1 MIRVDQFENL
11 PLRPW
16 RHPPAL
22 TWAAVPVFLLAM
34 GVDAGARATETA
46 STPDAAAQARKQL
59 ANPIVDPAAALADQA
74 LVTAL
79 RKGGFVLYL
88 RHTETGAITE
98 QCNVSNLSPTGAKVA
113 RDLGDQLKRLR
124 IPVGRVVSSP
134 VCRVQETAKLLGVGE
149 VELSD
154 DLAQAVKAPAADLY
168 TARMRQ
174 LAAAPREGTNTI
186 AVSHMHGG
194 VPRYQT
200 IELEFG
206 EIIVFRPDG
215 ASGITPVARVR
226 AEDWQTL
233 AATDNG
239 SRQP

>member
-11 PLRPW
+11 PTRAW
-16 RHPPAL
+16 RHLPSLAS
-22 TWAAVPVFLLAM
+22 AAVPVFVLALGM
-34 GVDAGARATETA
+34 DAGAKANEA
-46 STPDAAAQARKQL
+46 PSAPDPVAQARKQQ
-59 ANPIVDPAAALADQA
+59 ANPIIDPSVALADQA

-98 QCNVSNLSPTGAKVA
+98 QCNVSNLSPNGAKVA
-113 RDLGDQLKRLR
+113 RDLGEQLKRLR

-134 VCRVQETAKLLGVGE
+134 VCRVQETAKLLGMGE

-154 DLAQAVKAPAADLY
+154 DLAQAVKAPVADLY

-174 LAAAPREGTNTI
+174 LAVAPREGTNTI

-206 EIIVFRPDG
+206 EIIVFRRDG
-215 ASGITPVARVR
+215 ASGIKPVARVR

-233 AATDNG
+233 ATTDG
-239 SRQP
+239 SSRQP